1 MDWQRE
7 RDGLVVVGAA
17 VLVLALVGTG
27 RGAGLAST
35 FVATFLGVLAAL
47 RFDEFLDGRDEE
59 TTAPADDTPAS
70 PAAAVDPE
78 SPPERAD

>member
-1 MDWQRE
+1 MDWKRE

-17 VLVLALVGTG
+17 VLVLVLVGTG

-47 RFDEFLDGRDEE
+47 RFDELLGGRDEE
-59 TTAPADDTPAS
+59 PTTTDDAPTA

-78 SPPERAD
+78 RTD

>member
-47 RFDEFLDGRDEE
+47 RFDELIGRDEGSE
-59 TTAPADDTPAS
+59 AAAAEPSEPAS
-70 PAAAVDPE
+70 PAAAVDP
-78 SPPERAD
+78 DGVD

>member
-7 RDGLVVVGAA
+7 RDGVVVVGAA
-17 VLVLALVGTG
+17 ILVLALVGTG

-47 RFDEFLDGRDEE
+47 RFDEWMGGGDEE
-59 TTAPADDTPAS
+59 REAATKPSDDPPAT
-70 PAAAVDPE
+70 VDPE
-78 SPPERAD
+78 PTAEHGD

>member
-17 VLVLALVGTG
+17 VLVLVLVGTG
-27 RGAGLAST
+27 RGAGLAAT

-47 RFDEFLDGRDEE
+47 RFDDWLDGTESDEADGPP
-59 TTAPADDTPAS
+59 TTAAPPAE
-70 PAAAVDPE
+70 PE
-78 SPPERAD
+78 PQTDHAD

>member
-17 VLVLALVGTG
+17 ILVIALVGTG

-47 RFDEFLDGRDEE
+47 RFDGWIGRGEE
-59 TTAPADDTPAS
+59 EREATTAPSDDP
-70 PAAAVDPE
+70 PAAVDAEPATE
-78 SPPERAD
+78 PGD